1 MKVLVTGGSGYV
13 GGAVT
18 DILGDSGHEVRV
30 LDALL
35 YEECYRKPGNFV
47 YGDVRDHGL
56 LLQQLKWADAVIW
69 LAALVGDG
77 ACALHPDVT
86 LQINQESVK
95 FLAEHFDG
103 RIVFLS
109 TCSVY
114 GAQDGELDEESLLNP
129 LSVYAATKLAAE
141 GYLKR
146 KNAIIFR
153 LGTLFGVGD
162 LFSRLRLDLVVN
174 TLTVRAYQDGQIT
187 VYGGNQFRPLL
198 HVRDAAQA
206 CVDHLTTT
214 HTGIFNLHRQNVR
227 IIDLAYQ
234 VRNHFPDMVIQPVDI
249 KFQDARNYRVTS
261 RKAQETLGFKPRY
274 LIDDGIEEIKEL
286 LITHRLKTV
295 DNPRY
300 TNQAFLSMFNTHSLY
315 GGGANEKTE

>member
-1 MKVLVTGGSGYV
+1 MKVLVVGGAGYV

-18 DILGDSGHEVRV
+18 DILHSSEHQIRV
-30 LDALL
+30 YDALL
-35 YEECYRKPGNFV
+35 YEESYRKPGDFV
-47 YGDVRDHGL
+47 YGDVRDHDL
-56 LLQQLKWADAVIW
+56 LLPQLKWADAVIW

-77 ACALHPDVT
+77 ACALHPNIT
-86 LQINQESVK
+86 LQINQEMVK
-95 FLAEHFDG
+95 FLVNNFDG
-103 RIVFLS
+103 RIIFLS

-114 GAQDGELDEESLLNP
+114 GAQNGELDEESPLNP
-129 LSVYAATKLAAE
+129 LSVYASTKLAAE
-141 GYLKR
+141 GYLES

-174 TLTVRAYQDGQIT
+174 TLTVRAYHDGKIT
-187 VYGGNQFRPLL
+187 VYGGEQFRPLL

-227 IIDLAYQ
+227 IVDLAYQ
-234 VRNHFPDMVIQPVDI
+234 VRNHFPDMIIEPVDI

-261 RKAQETLGFKPRY
+261 RKAQGVLGFKPKY
-274 LIDDGIEEIKEL
+274 LIDDGIEQIKEL
-286 LITHRLKTV
+286 LVSHRLKAV

-300 TNQAFLSMFNTHSLY
+300 TNQAFLSMFNTHQPVHR
-315 GGGANEKTE
+315 G

>member
-1 MKVLVTGGSGYV
+1 LKVLVTGGSGYV

-18 DILGDSGHEVRV
+18 DILANSEHDVRV
-30 LDALL
+30 FDALL
-35 YEECYRKPGNFV
+35 YEESYRKPGNFI
-47 YGDVRDHGL
+47 YGDVRDYDL
-56 LLQQLKWADAVIW
+56 LLPQLKWADAVIW

-77 ACALHPDVT
+77 ACALHPDIT

-95 FLAEHFDG
+95 FVTKHFDG

-114 GAQDGELDEESLLNP
+114 GAQDGELDEESPLNP
-129 LSVYAATKLAAE
+129 LSVYASTKLAAE
-141 GYLKR
+141 KYLEQ

-174 TLTVRAYQDGQIT
+174 TLTVRAHQEGRIT

-206 CVDHLTTT
+206 TVDHLTTA

-234 VRNHFPDMVIQPVDI
+234 VRNHFPDMVIEPVDI

-261 RKAQETLGFKPRY
+261 DKAHEVLGFKPRY
-274 LIDDGIEEIKEL
+274 LIDDGIEQIKEL
-286 LITHRLKTV
+286 LVSHRLKAV

-300 TNQAFLSMFNTHSLY
+300 TNQAFLSMFNTHQPVHR
-315 GGGANEKTE
+315 G

>member
-1 MKVLVTGGSGYV
+1 MKVLVVGGTGYV

-18 DILGDSGHEVRV
+18 DIFSGTNHQVRV
-30 LDALL
+30 YDALL
-35 YEECYRKPGNFV
+35 YEESYRKPGEFI
-47 YGDVRDHGL
+47 YGDVRDYDRL
-56 LLQQLKWADAVIW
+56 LPQLKWADAVIW

-86 LQINQESVK
+86 IQINQESVK
-95 FLAEHFDG
+95 FLAGNFGG
-103 RIVFLS
+103 RIIFMS

-114 GAQDGELDEESLLNP
+114 GAQDGELDEESPLNP
-129 LSVYAATKLAAE
+129 LSVYAATKLVAE
-141 GYLKR
+141 GYLKE

-174 TLTVRAYQDGQIT
+174 TLTVRAHNQGKIT
-187 VYGGNQFRPLL
+187 VYGGDQFRPLL
-198 HVRDAAQA
+198 HVRDAAQMA
-206 CVDHLTTT
+206 ASHIATS
-214 HTGIFNLHRQNVR
+214 HTGVFNLHKQNVR

-234 VRNHFPDMVIQPVDI
+234 VRNHFPDMVIEPVDI

-261 RKAQETLGFKPRY
+261 RKAHETLGFKPTH
-274 LIDDGIEEIKEL
+274 LIDDGIEEVKEL
-286 LITHRLKTV
+286 LVTHRLKTV

-300 TNQAFLSMFNTHSLY
+300 TNQTFLSMFNTHQLGERS
-315 GGGANEKTE
+315 